1 MRHEYW
7 FVVWSVCFVLCSDSE
22 ARDRVSLTGSLER
35 WIGSQPHDAVRV
47 PSSYRPVGVSTL
59 RSTIESPAP
68 KPHQRVI
75 VRFEGITHHGIARF
89 NRKEI
94 GRMGPWTPY
103 EFDVTSEVLS
113 GTNQVEVE
121 IADWQVSLGPGAGW
135 EVYGG
140 IIRDVYLEVRSD
152 PYIQN
157 AHLQCLL
164 NSTMDLARC
173 GLDVSL
179 LSTSRVQGKLTAEL
193 LLGATTVQH
202 VDKEVDV
209 AAGPSAIPM
218 TFDLKAP
225 ILWSPELPNLYTLRI
240 KLKSPSGEDVFS

>member
-59 RSTIESPAP
+59 RRTIESPAP

-140 IIRDVYLEVRSD
+140 HHPGCVPRSTIRPLHPECPFAMPV
-152 PYIQN
+152 
-157 AHLQCLL
+157 
-164 NSTMDLARC
+164 
-173 GLDVSL
+173 
-179 LSTSRVQGKLTAEL
+179 EL
-193 LLGATTVQH
+193 HHGS
-202 VDKEVDV
+202 
-209 AAGPSAIPM
+209 G
-218 TFDLKAP
+218 
-225 ILWSPELPNLYTLRI
+225 TLR
-240 KLKSPSGEDVFS
+240 SGRFVVEHI